1 MIGRISYNT
10 TLASTPAMSPFAA
23 VDMFALADVFQ
34 ESLPVGSAQDVV
46 LRWGYM
52 NLDPAHNDIR
62 NLSQSASGVV
72 EVTHFL
78 STDSFKF
85 TVPKVPQTRIGG
97 SVNEYAVLNALSDEC
112 AKGTPL
118 TWWPEFDNYPTEYI
132 SCVANG
138 RLDQKR
144 IGVMKLW
151 NFSFDLLQLAS
162 VQIPSTIPPFVLS

>member
-1 MIGRISYNT
+1 MIGRVSYTT

-23 VDMFALADVFQ
+23 VAIFALDQVFRDF
-34 ESLPVGSAQDVV
+34 LPIGANQDVV

-78 STDSFKF
+78 STDSYKF
-85 TVPKVPQTRIGG
+85 TLYRVPQTRIGG

-144 IGVMKLW
+144 IGVMPFW
-151 NFSFDLLQLAS
+151 NFSFDLLALPS